1 MLTEREN
8 LISAGPSIIR
18 VASNGDADA
27 MSTLLAEGAD
37 VDQRGRGG
45 HTALMVAA
53 IFNHVD
59 IARLLLAAGA
69 DVQFQ
74 DNLGL
79 TAKDWADRRGS
90 WDVAQLLS
98 NAQPLKTESLSEQ
111 EAVETWSSPGPT
123 QPQIEEAHAPATEPR
138 IARQPDAVR
147 FMKFHQQIMAA
158 QARRNAEQA
167 HREAEEA
174 HCSTPIETNTARQ
187 QDASLQSEQGAV
199 ETRSA
204 TGATHQVEEVHHAS
218 PIETKS
224 SPHRDDHRVADEQRR
239 TKSEPER
246 RENEAQTA
254 ATQSARIAAT
264 IEHLRL
270 LEESS
275 QRSEGEVPAKSHW
288 PAPTSVG
295 SALDSNDPDTTLD
308 RRPPEISTRPV
319 VIEPKTGESFN
330 PLPVKRCPECN
341 TAYDNPLV
349 RYCAYDAAKL
359 ISVDVSMSNNS
370 AARDWSRQTLWVLV
384 AIITV
389 LGASLGYLM
398 NNYRSS
404 EKVASAPIAAISTS
418 PIATQTEQP
427 EVTRNASPLV
437 SGALSGMEV
446 DVPEPEYPA
455 KARAEGV
462 SGTIKVRIQV
472 NKKGRVVLAR
482 SSSGDRRLRAAAV
495 AAAQNATFSP
505 EKLAVQGRVLSG
517 TITYNFVA
525 QTESPAATG
534 SPMPAETDSPSATG
548 SSAATGSSVAN
559 VGENYPVVGG
569 PLAGS
574 ERNLPRPNYPEK
586 AKSKGIYGTIK
597 VLVRVNR
604 AGKVISW
611 RTLEGDSQLRAAALK
626 AAKKA
631 TFSPAKLPGS
641 GEVVGTITYNFRL

>member
-1 MLTEREN
+1 MLAEKEN

-53 IFNHVD
+53 ILSHVD

-69 DVQFQ
+69 DVQLK
-74 DNLGL
+74 DSLGL
-79 TAKDWADRRGS
+79 TARDWAERRGS

-98 NAQPLKTESLSEQ
+98 NAQQAKTESLSEE
-111 EAVETWSSPGPT
+111 EAVTTWSSPVPT
-123 QPQIEEAHAPATEPR
+123 QPQIEEAHAPATEPG
-138 IARQPDAVR
+138 IARQPDSVR

-158 QARRNAEQA
+158 QARRNAEQT

-174 HCSTPIETNTARQ
+174 HRSSPIETNIARH
-187 QDASLQSEQGAV
+187 QDATLLSEQGAV
-199 ETRSA
+199 GTRSA
-204 TGATHQVEEVHHAS
+204 TGATQQVEEVHHAS
-218 PIETKS
+218 QIETKS
-224 SPHRDDHRVADEQRR
+224 SPQQDDHRVADEQRR
-239 TKSEPER
+239 TKEPER
-246 RENEAQTA
+246 RENEAQPS

-275 QRSEGEVPAKSHW
+275 QQSEGEVPTKSHW
-288 PAPTSVG
+288 PAPTGVE
-295 SALDSNDPDTTLD
+295 SALHSNDPDTTLD
-308 RRPPEISTRPV
+308 RRPAEISTRPAV
-319 VIEPKTGESFN
+319 LEPKTGESFN
-330 PLPVKRCPECN
+330 PPPVKRCPECN

-359 ISVDVSMSNNS
+359 ISADNSMFNNS
-370 AARDWSRQTLWVLV
+370 GARDWSRQTLWALV
-384 AIITV
+384 AIIAV
-389 LGASLGYLM
+389 LGASLGYLI
-398 NNYRSS
+398 NNYRSKQVVS
-404 EKVASAPIAAISTS
+404 SAPIAGISTP

-427 EVTRNASPLV
+427 EITRNDSPLV
-437 SGALSGMEV
+437 SGALSGMVV
-446 DVPEPEYPA
+446 DVPKPEYPA

-462 SGTIKVRIQV
+462 SGTVKVRVQV
-472 NKKGRVVLAR
+472 NKKGRVLLAR
-482 SSSGDRRLRAAAV
+482 SSGGDWRLRAAAV
-495 AAAQNATFSP
+495 EAAQRATFSA
-505 EKLAVQGRVLSG
+505 EKLASHGKVVSG

-525 QTESPAATG
+525 QTDSKAATG
-534 SPMPAETDSPSATG
+534 SPAPAQTNSPSATG
-548 SSAATGSSVAN
+548 SSSAIGSPAAN
-559 VGENYPVVGG
+559 LGEDYPVVGG
-569 PLAGS
+569 PLLGAES
-574 ERNLPRPNYPEK
+574 NLPRPAYPEK
-586 AKSKGIYGTIK
+586 AKSKGIYGTIT
-597 VLVRVNR
+597 VVVRVNR

-641 GEVVGTITYNFRL
+641 GEVVGTITYNFKL